1 MSATQANRNEKCSVS
16 HICLF
21 SERYDFCDFDS
32 EDDSND
38 VVLAFIAS
46 EEEYVDERPATTR
59 SGRAVTR
66 RAEIDFSFF

>member
-1 MSATQANRNEKCSVS
+1 MKERGGGRTKKLAT
-16 HICLF
+16 
-21 SERYDFCDFDS
+21 DS

-46 EEEYVDERPATTR
+46 EEEYVDERPATTG
-59 SGRAVTR
+59 SGRAGTR